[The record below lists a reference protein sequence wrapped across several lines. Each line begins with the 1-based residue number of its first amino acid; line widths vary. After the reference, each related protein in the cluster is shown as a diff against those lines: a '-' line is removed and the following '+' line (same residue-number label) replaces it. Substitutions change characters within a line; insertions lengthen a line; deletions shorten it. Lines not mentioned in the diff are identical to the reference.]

1 MGSYIGRSPANELFQ
16 KSIVRYNGD
25 GSTKDFGL
33 GLAVN
38 DGNDLDVW
46 VANVHQTFG
55 ANQAFVVTPANS
67 TINFIEAP
75 PAGQTNIVIVNRE
88 KQRFATIAPDDFSV
102 TTNKVDTG
110 AITDDKLSTTF
121 SYNALT
127 ESGKFG
133 NFAGA
138 NLVIGTI
145 EVSTK
150 GRISNVANLNV
161 KDLDFSG
168 IPTGGGSVVAG
179 RLYKESNNLI
189 FIKT

>member
-1 MGSYIGRSPANELFQ
+1 MGSYIGRSPDNELFQ
-16 KSIVRYNGD
+16 KSIVRYDGD

-38 DGNDLDVW
+38 DGFDLDVW

-55 ANQAFVVTPANS
+55 ANQAYVVTPANS

-110 AITDDKLSTTF
+110 AITDDKMSTTGVTAAK
-121 SYNALT
+121 Y
-127 ESGKFG
+127 G
-133 NFAGA
+133 NFEGA
-138 NLVIGTI
+138 NLVVGTI
-145 EVSTK
+145 EVNNK
-150 GRISNVANLNV
+150 GRVSNVANLNV

>member
-55 ANQAFVVTPANS
+55 ANQAFVVTAANS

-102 TTNKVDTG
+102 TTNKLETSAV
-110 AITDDKLSTTF
+110 TDDKLSTTF
-121 SYNALT
+121 SYNVLT

>member
-121 SYNALT
+121 SYNVLT

-150 GRISNVANLNV
+150 GRISNVANLHV

>member
-121 SYNALT
+121 SYNVLT

>member
-102 TTNKVDTG
+102 TTNKLETSAV
-110 AITDDKLSTTF
+110 TDDKLSTTF
-121 SYNALT
+121 SYLY
-127 ESGKFG
+127 SGKFG

-168 IPTGGGSVVAG
+168 LPTGGGGVVAG

>member
-1 MGSYIGRSPANELFQ
+1 MGSYIGRSPDNELFQ
-16 KSIVRYNGD
+16 KSIVRYDGD

-102 TTNKVDTG
+102 TTNKLETSAV
-110 AITDDKLSTTF
+110 TDDKL
-121 SYNALT
+121 
-127 ESGKFG
+127 
-133 NFAGA
+133 
-138 NLVIGTI
+138 
-145 EVSTK
+145 
-150 GRISNVANLNV
+150 
-161 KDLDFSG
+161 
-168 IPTGGGSVVAG
+168 
-179 RLYKESNNLI
+179 
-189 FIKT
+189 

>member
-1 MGSYIGRSPANELFQ
+1 MGGFVRKNECQNWGRDSG
-16 KSIVRYNGD
+16 K
-25 GSTKDFGL
+25 
-33 GLAVN
+33 
-38 DGNDLDVW
+38 
-46 VANVHQTFG
+46 
-55 ANQAFVVTPANS
+55 
-67 TINFIEAP
+67 
-75 PAGQTNIVIVNRE
+75 
-88 KQRFATIAPDDFSV
+88 
-102 TTNKVDTG
+102 
-110 AITDDKLSTTF
+110 
-121 SYNALT
+121 
-127 ESGKFG
+127 SGKFG

>member
-1 MGSYIGRSPANELFQ
+1 MGSYIGRSPDNELFQ

-121 SYNALT
+121 SYNVLT

>member
-16 KSIVRYNGD
+16 KSIVRYDGD

-102 TTNKVDTG
+102 TTNKLDTG
-110 AITDDKLSTTF
+110 AVTDDKLSTTGVT
-121 SYNALT
+121 A
-127 ESGKFG
+127 GKYGFISSTS
-133 NFAGA
+133 A
-138 NLVIGTI
+138 NLVLQTI
-145 EVSTK
+145 EVSNK
-150 GRISNVANLNV
+150 GRVSNVSNLRV
-161 KDLDFSG
+161 QDLDFSG